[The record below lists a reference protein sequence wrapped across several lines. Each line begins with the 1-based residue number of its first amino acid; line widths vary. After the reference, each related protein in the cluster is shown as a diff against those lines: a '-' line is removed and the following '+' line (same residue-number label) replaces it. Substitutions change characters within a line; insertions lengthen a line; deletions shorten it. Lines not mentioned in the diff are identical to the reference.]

1 MVLVV
6 VSRLL
11 GIYYIIKSLLL
22 DLTASKKFDYIF
34 LNDHVIYPMLRK
46 NKVRQQGLHVTK
58 IQIHR
63 YEILCLNFISICAK
77 VLNKRD
83 DVSSSSASTPYAV
96 QIKLED
102 ESSVRSE

>member
-11 GIYYIIKSLLL
+11 GIYYIVKYLLL

-46 NKVRQQGLHVTK
+46 NKVRQQGLQTHNQSK
-58 IQIHR
+58 PAAG
-63 YEILCLNFISICAK
+63 C
-77 VLNKRD
+77 
-83 DVSSSSASTPYAV
+83 
-96 QIKLED
+96 D
-102 ESSVRSE
+102 EYPNS